1 MFMNHLPN
9 KILTGIISMYGINK
23 LIALAITLGFETAG
37 TLINSSFSMDIFFN
51 FEKDIS
57 ADATVGGV
65 VNSIS
70 EAVTTVKKF
79 PINYFKM

>member
-1 MFMNHLPN
+1 MQ
-9 KILTGIISMYGINK
+9 II
-23 LIALAITLGFETAG
+23 
-37 TLINSSFSMDIFFN
+37 FN

-70 EAVTTVKKF
+70 EAVTTVRKISYKLFQNVKF
-79 PINYFKM
+79 SVSKLMNLIKQFH

>member
-1 MFMNHLPN
+1 MQYSIINYSHHSRQRWSKWPTFSC
-9 KILTGIISMYGINK
+9 KITKLWLYNAQII
-23 LIALAITLGFETAG
+23 
-37 TLINSSFSMDIFFN
+37 FN

>member
-1 MFMNHLPN
+1 MQ
-9 KILTGIISMYGINK
+9 II
-23 LIALAITLGFETAG
+23 
-37 TLINSSFSMDIFFN
+37 FN

-70 EAVTTVKKF
+70 EAVTTVRKISYKLFQNVKF
-79 PINYFKM
+79 SVSKLMNVIKQFH